1 MKNYKELHIWQK
13 GIEIVKQVYLLT
25 KQFPDTEKF
34 GIVSQITRAAVSIP
48 ANIAEGS
55 SRNSDKD
62 YARFLQ
68 LSLGSAF
75 EVQTYL
81 VIAKE
86 MNWASLE
93 GINIIEL
100 LLEEEIKMIH
110 RFINTLNSSNNI
122 QTIKEKLTA
131 NG

>member
-1 MKNYKELHIWQK
+1 MKNYKELIIWQK
-13 GIEIVKQVYLLT
+13 GIVIIKGVYQLVKQL
-25 KQFPDTEKF
+25 PAEEKY
-34 GIVSQITRAAVSIP
+34 GLVSQITRAAVSIS

-68 LSLGSAF
+68 IALGSAF

-86 MNWASLE
+86 MNLAKVTDIGE
-93 GINIIEL
+93 IEIM
-100 LLEEEIKMIH
+100 LEEEIKMIH
-110 RFINTLNSSNNI
+110 SFI
-122 QTIKEKLTA
+122 KKLIA

>member
-1 MKNYKELHIWQK
+1 MKNYKELIIWQK
-13 GIEIVKQVYLLT
+13 GITIIKNVSQLSKH
-25 KQFPDTEKF
+25 FPAEEKF
-34 GIVSQITRAAVSIP
+34 GLVSQITRAAVSIA

-68 LSLGSAF
+68 IALGSTF

-86 MNWASLE
+86 MNLARTVDIEES
-93 GINIIEL
+93 EL

-110 RFINTLNSSNNI
+110 GFL
-122 QTIKEKLTA
+122 KKLTA
-131 NG
+131 RS

>member
-1 MKNYKELHIWQK
+1 MKNYKELIIWQK
-13 GIEIVKQVYLLT
+13 GIGLIKKIYLLV
-25 KQFPDTEKF
+25 KQFPSEEKY
-34 GIVSQITRAAVSIP
+34 GLVSQITRAAVSIS

-68 LSLGSAF
+68 IALGSAF

-86 MNWASLE
+86 MNLAKTE
-93 GINIIEL
+93 DIEEIEMMI
-100 LLEEEIKMIH
+100 EEEIKMIH
-110 RFINTLNSSNNI
+110 SFL
-122 QTIKEKLTA
+122 KKLTA
-131 NG
+131 TS

>member
-1 MKNYKELHIWQK
+1 MIIKS
-13 GIEIVKQVYLLT
+13 VYQLV
-25 KQFPDTEKF
+25 KQFPTEEKY
-34 GIVSQITRAAVSIP
+34 GLVSQITRAAVSIS

-68 LSLGSAF
+68 IALGSAF

-86 MNWASLE
+86 MNLAKVKDIEGLE
-93 GINIIEL
+93 M

-110 RFINTLNSSNNI
+110 SFI
-122 QTIKEKLTA
+122 KKLTA

>member
-1 MKNYKELHIWQK
+1 MKNYKELIIWQK
-13 GIEIVKQVYLLT
+13 GIEIVKKVYALAR
-25 KQFPDTEKF
+25 QFPGEEKY
-34 GIVSQITRAAVSIP
+34 GIVSQVTRAAVSIP

-81 VIAKE
+81 IIAKE
-86 MNWASLE
+86 MNWAETANIAELE
-93 GINIIEL
+93 FI
-100 LLEEEIKMIH
+100 LEEEIKMIH
-110 RFINTLNSSNNI
+110 RFINTLN
-122 QTIKEKLTA
+122 KAK
-131 NG
+131 G

>member
-1 MKNYKELHIWQK
+1 MKNYKELIIWQK
-13 GIEIVKQVYLLT
+13 GIQLIKKVYQLS
-25 KQFPDTEKF
+25 KQFPAEEKY
-34 GIVSQITRAAVSIP
+34 GLVSQMTRAAVSIS

-68 LSLGSAF
+68 IALGSAF

-86 MNWASLE
+86 MTLAKN
-93 GINIIEL
+93 IDIIEVEMM
-100 LLEEEIKMIH
+100 LEEEIKMIH
-110 RFINTLNSSNNI
+110 SFI
-122 QTIKEKLTA
+122 KKLTA
-131 NG
+131 NS

>member
-1 MKNYKELHIWQK
+1 MKNYKELLIWQK
-13 GIEIVKQVYLLT
+13 SIEIVKKIYQLA
-25 KQFPDTEKF
+25 KQFPSEEKY
-34 GIVSQITRAAVSIP
+34 GLISQISRAAVSIS

-68 LSLGSAF
+68 VALGSAF

-86 MNWASLE
+86 MKLANVKD
-93 GINIIEL
+93 IEEAEI

-110 RFINTLNSSNNI
+110 SFI
-122 QTIKEKLTA
+122 KKLIA
-131 NG
+131 IG

>member
-13 GIEIVKQVYLLT
+13 GIEIVKQIYLLT

-34 GIVSQITRAAVSIP
+34 GIISQITRASVSIP

-68 LSLGSAF
+68 LSLGSTF
-75 EVQTYL
+75 EVQTHL

-86 MNWASLE
+86 MNWAISE
-93 GINIIEL
+93 DIQVIET

-110 RFINTLNSSNNI
+110 KFIYTLNKAKS
-122 QTIKEKLTA
+122 QQLMA
-131 NG
+131 NS

>member
-68 LSLGSAF
+68 LSLGSTF

-86 MNWASLE
+86 LNFASNDS
-93 GINIIEL
+93 INKIEM

-110 RFINTLNSSNNI
+110 RFINTLNNTNNI

-131 NG
+131 NS